1 MKNENPVLHIKIT
14 EHGLNRQDLENL
26 SQWENEGGAVREGE
40 KLLSN
45 ITAPVRP
52 GQIFEVLRGELI
64 FEEGEVF
71 YVAEV
76 SLLSLE

>member
-1 MKNENPVLHIKIT
+1 MKSENPVLHIKIN
-14 EHGLNRQDLENL
+14 EHGLSRQDLENL

-40 KLLSN
+40 ELLST
-45 ITAPVRP
+45 IAAPLRP
-52 GQIFEVLRGELI
+52 GQIFEVLRGEMV